1 MSKSAS
7 DLRNQCAIVQP
18 RLYDSAMVTL
28 ITLNTE
34 PHGFKFDSCPGRSTV
49 TSFGNG
55 LDAQSLSEELEA
67 SESRIMAQPVT
78 VVRLR
83 VLLSPLW
90 FPVSCCFAAHVTT
103 FPSRKGHGGTVTLI
117 FLSDN
122 YSGGSHLPQWH
133 LSSLL
138 DACQWSP
145 SPAVLVLF
153 VPVARQA
160 ALSLVALVTGNPTS
174 GNPAAPRLEP
184 LRHFKIFF
192 S

>member
-1 MSKSAS
+1 
-7 DLRNQCAIVQP
+7 
-18 RLYDSAMVTL
+18 MVTL

-67 SESRIMAQPVT
+67 SESRRSCRIMAQPVT

-90 FPVSCCFAAHVTT
+90 FPVGCCFAAHVTT
-103 FPSRKGHGGTVTLI
+103 FPSRKGHGGTLI

-184 LRHFKIFF
+184 LRSRAAHF